1 MTAEEIR
8 IILVEVAAG
17 RGGPPCRMRSDNGP
31 EFVAEVVRL
40 WLEETGSGSLTPIG
54 ESEPVTIVWREPPE
68 LSSILASP
76 SEALFSSCFILCLV
90 PSKAID

>member
-40 WLEETGSGSLTPIG
+40 WLEETGSGSVARRVPGRMAMRSRFIA
-54 ESEPVTIVWREPPE
+54 RFAM
-68 LSSILASP
+68 SS
-76 SEALFSSCFILCLV
+76 
-90 PSKAID
+90 